1 MTSAR
6 RARSN
11 AGMEVANPIYDVVFR
26 YLMQNRR
33 AARLLIGRIAG
44 LAVQS
49 LTPSPQTAVGRT
61 PESQEQ
67 HMPLTL
73 LRMYFAARVQTED
86 GGRLHVLIE
95 IWKAKAPTVLEYFR
109 RCLGQQIG
117 SPGNILTHPSGRTE
131 AVPIVTIYFLGY
143 DLGLSDEPVI
153 DVCPGVTERRTGREL
168 EARHPLVEGIHNR
181 SHIIQIP
188 RLASR
193 RRDELERVLAIF
205 DQGPAYGNGW
215 RSPHMLTIAEEE
227 YPAECGFVL
236 RQLREAIAEEEVR
249 RTIEGEDVL
258 FRDSILL
265 AHQVAYHQRRA
276 EQAEQG
282 QQRAEQR
289 RQQTRALSAGGPS
302 PYGKSVRMPAPAT
315 TDAVALRGSTAAL
328 RSERA
333 GDACF
338 RVRRRCIRRRSS
350 AREDPIRI
358 ASVRVRVLNGWVDG
372 RSAMVGLPRLV
383 DGWRAGFR
391 RPPFQ

>member
-1 MTSAR
+1 MLTELIEDMNVTAAGAHQYRTATSKPSLPRVFRRSAR
-6 RARSN
+6 PRAAAVSN
-11 AGMEVANPIYDVVFR
+11 RDYRTGTSWGRVEPMFCG
-26 YLMQNRR
+26 NRRLRQRHPSIRVRAIDQR
-33 AARLLIGRIAG
+33 AAR
-44 LAVQS
+44 
-49 LTPSPQTAVGRT
+49 T
-61 PESQEQ
+61 
-67 HMPLTL
+67 
-73 LRMYFAARVQTED
+73 
-86 GGRLHVLIE
+86 VLIE

-153 DVCPGVTERRTGREL
+153 DVCTGVTERRTGREL
-168 EARHPLVEGIHNR
+168 EARHPLLEGIHNR

-276 EQAEQG
+276 ERSRG
-282 QQRAEQR
+282 SNGPSSGDSRRARYPPAAQVR
-289 RQQTRALSAGGPS
+289 TAS
-302 PYGKSVRMPAPAT
+302 PYGC
-315 TDAVALRGSTAAL
+315 LRPRRPTPWPCAA
-328 RSERA
+328 A
-333 GDACF
+333 QPPYG
-338 RVRRRCIRRRSS
+338 
-350 AREDPIRI
+350 
-358 ASVRVRVLNGWVDG
+358 ASVQATLAFAFDAAAYAAGPLHG
-372 RSAMVGLPRLV
+372 KIRSGSPRC
-383 DGWRAGFR
+383 AYAC
-391 RPPFQ
+391 

>member
-1 MTSAR
+1 MNVQLIESKKAVASAIATRSSSNASFYSSAR
-6 RARSN
+6 GRRLGEAPCSRCRKARTVWPSAPWRASRSSTN
-11 AGMEVANPIYDVVFR
+11 TSPATRTSGRRSATYRMATSKPSLPRVFR
-26 YLMQNRR
+26 RSARPRAAAVSNRDYRTGTSWGRVEPMFCGNRR
-33 AARLLIGRIAG
+33 
-44 LAVQS
+44 
-49 LTPSPQTAVGRT
+49 
-61 PESQEQ
+61 
-67 HMPLTL
+67 
-73 LRMYFAARVQTED
+73 LRQR
-86 GGRLHVLIE
+86 
-95 IWKAKAPTVLEYFR
+95 
-109 RCLGQQIG
+109 
-117 SPGNILTHPSGRTE
+117 HPSIRVR
-131 AVPIVTIYFLGY
+131 AIDQRVLPALPIVTIYFLGY

-276 EQAEQG
+276 EQG

-289 RQQTRALSAGGPS
+289 RQQTRA
-302 PYGKSVRMPAPAT
+302 
-315 TDAVALRGSTAAL
+315 
-328 RSERA
+328 
-333 GDACF
+333 
-338 RVRRRCIRRRSS
+338 IRRRP
-350 AREDPIRI
+350 R
-358 ASVRVRVLNGWVDG
+358 SVRW
-372 RSAMVGLPRLV
+372 RSPCSCAAPSPR
-383 DGWRAGFR
+383 RAGGTV
-391 RPPFQ
+391 PPATEQRTGSRSPPQAHETGPAACSG

>member
-1 MTSAR
+1 MLTELIEDMNVTAAGAHQYRTATSKPSLPRVFRRSAR
-6 RARSN
+6 PRAAAVSN
-11 AGMEVANPIYDVVFR
+11 RDYRTGTSWGRVEPMFCG
-26 YLMQNRR
+26 NRRLRQRHPSIRVRAIDQR
-33 AARLLIGRIAG
+33 AAR
-44 LAVQS
+44 
-49 LTPSPQTAVGRT
+49 T
-61 PESQEQ
+61 
-67 HMPLTL
+67 
-73 LRMYFAARVQTED
+73 
-86 GGRLHVLIE
+86 VLIE

-153 DVCPGVTERRTGREL
+153 DVCTGVTERRTGREL
-168 EARHPLVEGIHNR
+168 EARHPLLEGIHNR

-265 AHQVAYHQRRA
+265 AHQVAYHQRR
-276 EQAEQG
+276 AEQG

-391 RPPFQ
+391 RFRRPPFQ